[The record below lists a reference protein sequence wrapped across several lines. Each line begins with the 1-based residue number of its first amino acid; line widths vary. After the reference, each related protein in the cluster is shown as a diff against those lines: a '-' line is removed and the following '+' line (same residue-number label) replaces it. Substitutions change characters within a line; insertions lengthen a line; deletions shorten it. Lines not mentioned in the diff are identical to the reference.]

1 MRFFGISF
9 RKSLFLVIF
18 ATSFFIAPVYQNM
31 LWAQDGGEG
40 KPPDGTSTI
49 HVVQR
54 GENLFRIAQQYG
66 TTVEAIAQAN
76 GITDTRFIEV
86 GQRLLIPNVQVSTP
100 GVNTTYVVQPG
111 ESLRTIALK
120 YHSTLDSL
128 ATLNDI
134 TQPTTLYAGQTI
146 TVRQGSDGTE
156 PLTNVGLY
164 VVQSGDTIYRLA
176 AKFGLSI
183 QAIAAANDWASATK
197 SLWPGEWIVIPNH
210 PDAGPFVEMPPY
222 LADFHIQTVPAKQG
236 ESIGLRFTLRQPMQV
251 TGTFIDRSIN
261 LDLDT
266 TDPNTPSLNYGGV
279 IGVHSFTTPGVYPL
293 TLTFSDANGVT
304 STYQVRVSVLDG
316 GYGQENIDVP
326 TERQDLLDST
336 TVQSEL
342 DQVIT
347 LVSGNSP
354 TRYFNELMA
363 LPAPG
368 AVTSGYGTR
377 RTYAGTTGLS
387 FHGGADFGGAVG
399 TPIYAPAGGVVVLAE
414 PLEVRG
420 KAIIIDHG
428 WGVYTGYWHLSEI
441 FVEVG
446 QTINKGLPIGA
457 LGNTGLSTGAH
468 LHWEMWVGGV
478 QVNPIQWAQQSFP

>member
-1 MRFFGISF
+1 MFSF
-9 RKSLFLVIF
+9 RKISFLFSIF
-18 ATSFFIAPVYQNM
+18 LLITLPLTSVR
-31 LWAQDGGEG
+31 AQDGGQG

-76 GITDTRFIEV
+76 NITDTRFIEV
-86 GQRLLIPNVQVSTP
+86 GQRLLIPNVQVDTP
-100 GVNTTYVVQPG
+100 GVTTTYVVQPG

-146 TVRQGSDGTE
+146 TVRQGSDGIE
-156 PLTNVGLY
+156 PLTDAGLY
-164 VVQSGDTIYRLA
+164 VVQAGDTIYRLA
-176 AKFGLSI
+176 AKFGVSI
-183 QAIAAANDWASATK
+183 GDIAVVNDWSLPTRT
-197 SLWPGEWIVIPNH
+197 LWPGEWVVIPNH
-210 PDAGPFVEMPPY
+210 PQAGPFVELPDF
-222 LADFHIQTVPAKQG
+222 LSDFHIQTVPVIQG

-251 TGTFIDRSIN
+251 TGTFIDRPIN
-261 LDLDT
+261 LDMDT
-266 TDPNTPSLNYGGV
+266 TDPNTPTLNMGGV
-279 IGVHSFTTPGVYPL
+279 IGVHAFTTPGVYPL
-293 TLTFSDANGVT
+293 TLIFTDANGVV

-316 GYGQENIDVP
+316 GYSQENIDVP
-326 TERQDLLDST
+326 DERQDLLDSA
-336 TVQSEL
+336 TVQGEL
-342 DQVIT
+342 DKVIAV
-347 LVSGNSP
+347 VSGNSP
-354 TRYFNELMA
+354 IRYFGDLLA

-368 AVTSGYGTR
+368 SVTSAFGTR
-377 RTYAGTTGLS
+377 RTYADSTTLS

-414 PLEVRG
+414 QLNVRG
-420 KAIIIDHG
+420 NAVIIDHG
-428 WGVYTGYWHLSEI
+428 WGVYTGYWHMSEL

-446 QTINKGLPIGA
+446 QAVNKGLPIGA

-478 QVNPIQWAQQSFP
+478 QVNPIQWAQQTFP

>member
-1 MRFFGISF
+1 MIL
-9 RKSLFLVIF
+9 KSPFVRGLIIVLILGWLLGAGHALLF
-18 ATSFFIAPVYQNM
+18 
-31 LWAQDGGEG
+31 AQDNGQG

-86 GQRLLIPNVQVSTP
+86 GQRLLIPNVQVDTP
-100 GVNTTYVVQPG
+100 GVTTTHVVQPG

-120 YHSTLDSL
+120 YHSTLASL
-128 ATLNDI
+128 AMLNDL
-134 TQPTTLYAGQTI
+134 TQPATLYAGQTI

-156 PLTNVGLY
+156 PLTNAGLY
-164 VVQSGDTIYRLA
+164 IVQAGDTLYRLA
-176 AKFGLSI
+176 AKFGTPIHEIATANGWSLSP
-183 QAIAAANDWASATK
+183 TK
-197 SLWPGEWIVIPNH
+197 TLWPGEKVVIPNH
-210 PDAGPFVEMPPY
+210 PEAGPFVELPDA
-222 LADFHIQTVPAKQG
+222 LSDFRIQTVPVMQG
-236 ESIGLRFTLRQPMQV
+236 ESIGIRFTLRQPMQV
-251 TGTFIDRSIN
+251 TGTFIDHPIN
-261 LDLDT
+261 LAIDT
-266 TDPNTPSLNYGGV
+266 SDPNTPSLNMGGV
-279 IGVHSFTTPGVYPL
+279 IGIHSFTTPGVYPL
-293 TLTFSDANGVT
+293 TLSFTDANGLT
-304 STYQVRVSVLDG
+304 STYQVRVNVLDG

-326 TERQDLLDST
+326 SERQDLLDSA

-342 DQVIT
+342 DKVI
-347 LVSGNSP
+347 LVVSINTP
-354 TRYFNELMA
+354 TRYFDDLMA

-368 AVTSGYGTR
+368 AVTSAYGTR
-377 RTYAGTTGLS
+377 RTYAGSAGLS
-387 FHGGADFGGAVG
+387 FHGGADFGGTVG

-414 PLEVRG
+414 QLEVRG

-446 QTINKGLPIGA
+446 QTINKGIPIGA

-478 QVNPIQWAQQSFP
+478 QVNPIQWAQQTFP

>member
-1 MRFFGISF
+1 MLEMYL
-9 RKSLFLVIF
+9 KSLFFRIIITILIIGTLF
-18 ATSFFIAPVYQNM
+18 GTSYSK
-31 LWAQDGGEG
+31 LWAQDGGQG
-40 KPPDGTSTI
+40 KPPDGNSTI

-76 GITDTRFIEV
+76 GISDTRFIEV

-128 ATLNDI
+128 AMMNDI

-156 PLTNVGLY
+156 PLTDAGLY

-176 AKFGLSI
+176 AKFGVSI
-183 QAIAAANDWASATK
+183 RDIAAANEWSSFSK
-197 SLWPGEWIVIPNH
+197 PLWPGEWIVIPNR
-210 PDAGPFVEMPPY
+210 PDAGPFVELPAY
-222 LADFHIQTVPAKQG
+222 LSDFHIQTVPAKQG
-236 ESIGLRFTLRQPMQV
+236 ESIGLRFSLRQPMQV
-251 TGTFIDRSIN
+251 TGTFIDRPIS
-261 LDLDT
+261 LAADDA
-266 TDPNTPSLNYGGV
+266 NTPSLHMGGV
-279 IGVHSFTTPGVYPL
+279 IGIHSFTTPGVYPL
-293 TLTFSDANGVT
+293 TLTFTDVNGVT

-326 TERQDLLDST
+326 TERQDLLDSA

-342 DQVIT
+342 DKVIAV
-347 LVSGNSP
+347 VSGNSP
-354 TRYFNELMA
+354 TRYFDELLA

-399 TPIYAPAGGVVVLAE
+399 TPIFAPAGGVVVLAE
-414 PLEVRG
+414 QLDVRG
-420 KAIIIDHG
+420 KAVIIDHG

-478 QVNPIQWAQQSFP
+478 QVNPIQWAQQTFP